1 MWPHFYPISS
11 QKLHAK
17 MPSIVNKVYYH
28 IKKLLESPHLR
39 GGGVGVLL
47 GVSNG
52 SVLPSSPK
60 S

>member
-11 QKLHAK
+11 QKLHVK
-17 MPSIVNKVYYH
+17 MAIIVNKVYYH
-28 IKKLLESPHLR
+28 RKRKQESLHLT
-39 GGGVGVLL
+39 GGGGGVLL
-47 GVSNG
+47 GVSDG